1 MDFSALVSLLVH
13 CSTWHV
19 SDCRQP
25 CAVSGRFAILYQ
37 PLWCRRCCHSQ
48 NCLSAQV
55 FFGRREPMLWG
66 CVEDHVEESSSTSCE
81 SCMFVQ
87 ICYIISFP
95 KFTAEGFFH
104 KMFVHFDHFQ
114 VSPGEH
120 QLNDVFPGN
129 VHKETAEHFDSF
141 QSKPLPLEGFILKM
155 NDFSLNMNDLIF
167 RAQNVPKHWCPRH
180 QIISNTEIRGSLGY
194 FCVAVQQDPFL
205 QGQPHRRGFSSLHK
219 ITDPLFR
226 WESVLR
232 QGTHKYRDS
241 RRSAHSTSNVSHK
254 RGTSVDVPRQG
265 CPVVLVLSPTR
276 ELAIQTCSEMEVLTK
291 GFPGLPRCHL
301 VAASQT
307 VYHKNYAV
315 FWSWEELWM
324 NMNEQYV

>member
-25 CAVSGRFAILYQ
+25 CAVSGRFAMLYQ

-55 FFGRREPMLWG
+55 FFGRHEPMLWG

-87 ICYIISFP
+87 ICYIISYP

-120 QLNDVFPGN
+120 QLNDVVPGN

-141 QSKPLPLEGFILKM
+141 QSKPLPLEGVILKM
-155 NDFSLNMNDLIF
+155 NDFSSNMNDLIF

-180 QIISNTEIRGSLGY
+180 HAKSATLKSEDRSVTFAWLSSKTI
-194 FCVAVQQDPFL
+194 FCRANRTGVC
-205 QGQPHRRGFSSLHK
+205 FSSLHK

-232 QGTHKYRDS
+232 QGTDK
-241 RRSAHSTSNVSHK
+241 
-254 RGTSVDVPRQG
+254 
-265 CPVVLVLSPTR
+265 
-276 ELAIQTCSEMEVLTK
+276 
-291 GFPGLPRCHL
+291 
-301 VAASQT
+301 
-307 VYHKNYAV
+307 
-315 FWSWEELWM
+315 
-324 NMNEQYV
+324 